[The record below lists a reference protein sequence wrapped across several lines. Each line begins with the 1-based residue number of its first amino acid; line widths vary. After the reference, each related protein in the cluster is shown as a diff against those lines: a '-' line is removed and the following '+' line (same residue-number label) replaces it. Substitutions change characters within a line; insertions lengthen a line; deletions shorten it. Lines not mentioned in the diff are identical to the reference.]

1 MPLGRF
7 MAWDVPAA
15 VIWSAVV
22 MSLGYVIGRP
32 AAEWLDRG
40 GWIVSLV
47 VLALLGGWWLAR
59 RWRRRRAA
67 PVSP

>member
-1 MPLGRF
+1 
-7 MAWDVPAA
+7 
-15 VIWSAVV
+15 
-22 MSLGYVIGRP
+22 VIGRP

-67 PVSP
+67 PSAVDQLHQAAEEGAVQ